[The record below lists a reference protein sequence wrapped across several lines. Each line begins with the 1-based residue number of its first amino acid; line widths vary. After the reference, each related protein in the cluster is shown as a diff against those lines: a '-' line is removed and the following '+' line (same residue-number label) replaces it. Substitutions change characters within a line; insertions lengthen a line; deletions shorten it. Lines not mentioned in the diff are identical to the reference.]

1 MILSARQRA
10 TLLGSVV
17 IGAALLAA
25 LIFYFANRNQA
36 NKDSDLFL
44 VTFVVDGDTVL
55 LESGESV
62 RYLGIDSP
70 ETNHPRRGLECY
82 GPEATE
88 RNRELVEGE
97 LVRLESDTTDRDAY
111 GRLLR
116 YVYVD
121 NAFINA
127 VLVEEG
133 FAYSYYF
140 PPDTKHYAE
149 LLALE
154 LAAEVDGRGLWSAC
168 QS

>member
-1 MILSARQRA
+1 MIQSARRRA
-10 TLLGSVV
+10 VLLKFVLF
-17 IGAALLAA
+17 GAALVAA
-25 LIFYFANRNQA
+25 LFFYFTTRYLAD
-36 NKDSDLFL
+36 KDTDLFL
-44 VTFVVDGDTVL
+44 VRFVIDGDTVL

-62 RYLGIDSP
+62 RYLGIDTP

-82 GPEATE
+82 GAEAAE

-97 LVRLESDTTDRDAY
+97 LVRLEFDTTDRDAY

-121 NAFINA
+121 NTFVNA

-133 FAYSYYF
+133 FAFSYYY
-140 PPDTKHYAE
+140 PPDTKHYDE

-154 LAAEVDGRGLWSAC
+154 IAAEDAGRGMWFAC